1 MVIPYLMHETLSNR
15 EVKQLDHGHTNE
27 YEIQDSNLGLLDFKD
42 DARSNFLIKNFF
54 N

>member
-1 MVIPYLMHETLSNR
+1 MHETLSHR

-27 YEIQDSNLGLLDFKD
+27 FEIQDSNLGLLDFKD
-42 DARSNFLIKNFF
+42 HARINFLIKNFL